1 MPAAFIWTHCRQ
13 LRAHHQDHQSNNI
26 RRRKEQQVRTETTA
40 RVRRLKRGRDAI
52 MAHVCRRLENPIP
65 CPGALSLWDFPDSQ
79 LGALK

>member
-1 MPAAFIWTHCRQ
+1 M
-13 LRAHHQDHQSNNI
+13 
-26 RRRKEQQVRTETTA
+26 RTETTA